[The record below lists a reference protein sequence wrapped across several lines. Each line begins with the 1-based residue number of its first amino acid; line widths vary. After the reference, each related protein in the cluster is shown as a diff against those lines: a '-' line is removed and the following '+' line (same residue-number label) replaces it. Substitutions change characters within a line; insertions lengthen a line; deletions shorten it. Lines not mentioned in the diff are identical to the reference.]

1 MRNTVS
7 VAECSSARGRKK
19 VVYVVF
25 VSGWVLTHDRY
36 INFNN
41 HYLVHVSAFT
51 AEDVGVVCG
60 FSSAGFMGSIHCTE

>member
-1 MRNTVS
+1 MRNIASAAGSSS
-7 VAECSSARGRKK
+7 VRGRQK

-41 HYLVHVSAFT
+41 HYLVYVPTLT